1 MAFPSRL
8 MAILSTD
15 EYSHIA
21 GWLPHGKGF
30 IIFQKKQFEAEV
42 LPRYFKQSKFTS
54 FTRKLNR
61 WGFYR
66 VSRGNEMGAYYHKL
80 FTRDNPRLCFRMSCD
95 KPPTTE
101 EDMLAA
107 IASATASSQQES
119 SSTVVSPHPPTN
131 FQAQGTAISDA
142 VAARQIAL
150 RRQQILLRMEQERSL
165 RMGLY
170 LQLLKNKRAGC
181 VSTPSMQQPPMSS
194 LSTGLLLGDRQANN
208 QRQSPNSL
216 RRAEAA

>member
-1 MAFPSRL
+1 MTFPSRL
-8 MAILSTD
+8 MAILSSD
-15 EYSHIA
+15 EYSHII

-61 WGFYR
+61 WGYYR
-66 VSRGNEMGAYYHKL
+66 VPRGNEMGAYYHKL

-101 EDMLAA
+101 EDMLKAV
-107 IASATASSQQES
+107 ATTVNSLQQDSSN
-119 SSTVVSPHPPTN
+119 TVVQSPATN
-131 FQAQGTAISDA
+131 FQTQGTALNDA
-142 VAARQIAL
+142 VAARELAL
-150 RRQQILLRMEQERSL
+150 RRQTLLLRMEQERSL

-170 LQLLKNKRAGC
+170 LQLLKSKRSGS
-181 VSTPSMQQPPMSS
+181 VSPPSIQQLPISS
-194 LSTGLLLGDRQANN
+194 LSTSLLLGDRQSND
-208 QRQSPNSL
+208 RQLSPTTL